1 MNRRQEKTRQDK
13 KEKKILC
20 ILDAAFILDVALFSS
35 PRPMKNMKMGLTR
48 PERREKDEKR
58 RKKTKKDEAA
68 SRDRAKLGS
77 ETII

>member
-1 MNRRQEKTRQDK
+1 MNRRQDRTRK
-13 KEKKILC
+13 KRKYFASWIL
-20 ILDAAFILDVALFSS
+20 LLFSS
-35 PRPMKNMKMGLTR
+35 RGPMKNMKIAGTR

-77 ETII
+77 ETIIKLGDI